1 MAKGDLRRN
10 KLHIPHPVR
19 RLRRTGV
26 VRSVVPPFPTRIASL
41 DSRGNPAPLQTPLKR
56 PRRGLWPPSLDFPR
70 GLVRAEF
77 IFGFTKRDA
86 DASLLNRRGS
96 RNTLRQGRADRG
108 VRPYKPLD
116 SGNASNFIRPIFNG
130 RKRSDSHSIACAW
143 KPDWTAARRAFG
155 RRAV

>member
-1 MAKGDLRRN
+1 MECFRESVSAPFSLRGKEKAAGGKKKTAKGNFD
-10 KLHIPHPVR
+10 
-19 RLRRTGV
+19 
-26 VRSVVPPFPTRIASL
+26 FPL
-41 DSRGNPAPLQTPLKR
+41 CNPLKR

-130 RKRSDSHSIACAW
+130 CKRSDSHSIACAW

-155 RRAV
+155 RRTV

>member
-1 MAKGDLRRN
+1 MWLSTAVSIERKASVRTVSTPLSFPHGKESAVDGRKKGWQ
-10 KLHIPHPVR
+10 
-19 RLRRTGV
+19 
-26 VRSVVPPFPTRIASL
+26 
-41 DSRGNPAPLQTPLKR
+41 RGSFESPPLQTPLKR

-116 SGNASNFIRPIFNG
+116 SGNASNFIHPIFNR

-155 RRAV
+155 RRTV